1 MDFDIYNF
9 FIQKGFSD
17 SSAALINLGLLL
29 LIVIFLT
36 LIVSFVSRLIIK
48 GLFRQL
54 AKRTKSKFDDFFGLS

>member
-48 GLFRQL
+48 GLSVNLQNELNQSLMTF
-54 AKRTKSKFDDFFGLS
+54 